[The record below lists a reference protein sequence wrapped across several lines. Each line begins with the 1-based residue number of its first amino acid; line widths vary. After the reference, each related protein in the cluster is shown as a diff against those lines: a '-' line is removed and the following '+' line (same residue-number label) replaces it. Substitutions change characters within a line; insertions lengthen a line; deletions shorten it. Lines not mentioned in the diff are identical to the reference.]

1 MTMFQFDCSAYKAM
15 QARLAGSDCGHQ
27 VSLNEYCAAALFAL
41 SVDFSEAMDSL
52 CAKER
57 IEYLDQLSAWI
68 DLASAGEEYNL
79 TPASIWAGL
88 QECAARGML
97 TVAVNIE
104 DPEQV
109 FVQAASD
116 PSATRNG
123 GAMSRLRTA
132 VTLLRLGR
140 AEVMPMQDARIHR
153 ERIWRLTAWGG
164 VIPGPGEEAE
174 KARMAGLA
182 DA

>member
-1 MTMFQFDCSAYKAM
+1 METLQFDRSAYTAM
-15 QARLAGSDCGHQ
+15 QARLARSDGRQ
-27 VSLNEYCAAALFAL
+27 ISLNEYTAAGLFAL
-41 SVDFSEAMDSL
+41 SVDFSDAMDSL
-52 CAKER
+52 CARER
-57 IEYLDQLSAWI
+57 IEDLQQLSAWI

-79 TPASIWAGL
+79 TPAGIWAGL

-109 FVQAASD
+109 FVQLAAD
-116 PSATRNG
+116 PATTRNS
-123 GAMSRLRTA
+123 GALGRLRTA

-140 AEVMPMQDARIHR
+140 VEVMPAQAARTHR

-164 VIPGPGEEAE
+164 VIPGHGAEAE
-174 KARMAGLA
+174 KREEAGRL